1 MAEFLFQTVNLADMV
16 FALLAGAFDLGDD
29 RGLFV
34 VQDNHDRHG
43 ERGDVFQIAFGQ
55 GVFKAVAA
63 QDFDQRVIVD
73 LELFVA
79 HDFGGQSGFGYGRT
93 QKAGH

>member
-16 FALLAGAFDLGDD
+16 FALLAGAFDFGDD
-29 RGLFV
+29 RCFFV

-63 QDFDQRVIVD
+63 QDFDQ
-73 LELFVA
+73 
-79 HDFGGQSGFGYGRT
+79 
-93 QKAGH
+93 